1 MTPKVKIVSPGEF
14 RPAPGAAVGV
24 DFETF
29 YTGTYSVKSM
39 GLYPYVNDPRF
50 SAWAVAVS
58 DGSSVC
64 SCEPTKFPWE
74 RIAGREWV
82 SHHREFDRGVFERLQ
97 ADGVIPSGA
106 GPSAWHDSAAACAYL
121 QYPRDLKG
129 ACKEV
134 LGIEVDKGVRR
145 SLRGRKDDG
154 DLFASCGMT
163 EEEAAYVSNDAV
175 LCLKLW
181 QEIGWRWP
189 LHERALFEAT
199 CAMAR
204 RGVRVDWGTVA
215 NAIAGL
221 GRVVGECRKA
231 IPWEPALSDPK
242 FRQACADLGV
252 RPPASLAAGDE
263 NYAEW
268 LKMHAGKRC
277 AGWALNMSRLRRAN
291 RLKKVL
297 ESMQSRRSPADGRM
311 VYELRYFGATTGRW
325 SGSGGLN
332 MQNFNRREVEGFDVR
347 KVIVAPPGFT
357 LAVCDYSQIEAR
369 MLLWVAGDVKTM
381 QILIDH
387 PEMDMYEVHARATMG
402 WLPEG
407 RDQRSEGKDQS
418 GDNRQ
423 SAIGNGQLGGTLK
436 AQRSTL
442 NAQAEESLEE
452 YCVRTGSTLRQYAKA
467 RVLGL
472 GYRCGAGTFVRV
484 AKVMAKLELSFDEA
498 KRAVND
504 YRASNPLVVGV
515 WERLEDEAYKSWE
528 AGRDHVLPLPCT
540 SYDSRCGRYLFY
552 RDLKVLEGGYGKGMT
567 AVVAGERCPLHGGI
581 LAENL
586 VSGASRDVMA
596 SAWLRCLKAGYS
608 PVMTV
613 HDELVFEV
621 PEATAAA
628 DLAKISSIMTE
639 PLAWA
644 PGLPLKVGGK
654 LMKRYG
660 K

>member
-82 SHHREFDRGVFERLQ
+82 SHHREFDRSVFARLQ
-97 ADGVIPSGA
+97 ADGTIPA
-106 GPSAWHDSAAACAYL
+106 GVAPAAWHDSAAACAYL

-129 ACKEV
+129 ACRDV
-134 LGIEVDKGVRR
+134 LGVEVDKGVRR
-145 SLRGRKDDG
+145 SLRGQKGDG
-154 DLFASCGMT
+154 DLFGACGMS
-163 EEEAAYVSNDAV
+163 EEESAYVASDAS
-175 LCLKLW
+175 LCLQLW

-189 LHERALFEAT
+189 NHERALFEAT

-204 RGVRVDWGTVA
+204 RGVRVDWGMVA

-231 IPWEPALSDPK
+231 IPWGPALSDPK
-242 FRQACADLGV
+242 FRQACADIGV
-252 RPPASLAAGDE
+252 TPPASLAAGDE

-277 AGWALNMSRLRRAN
+277 TVWALNMSRLRRAN

-297 ESMQSRRSPADGRM
+297 ESMQSRRRGSDGRM
-311 VYELRYFGATTGRW
+311 VYELKYFGATTGRW
-325 SGSGGLN
+325 AGTGGLN
-332 MQNFNRREVEGFDVR
+332 MQNFNRKEVEGLDIR
-347 KVIVAPPGFT
+347 KVIVAPPGST
-357 LAVCDYSQIEAR
+357 LVVCDYSQIEAR
-369 MLLWVAGDVKTM
+369 MLLWIAGDEKTL
-381 QILIDH
+381 QLLRDH
-387 PEMDMYEVHARATMG
+387 PDMDMYEVHARSTMG
-402 WLPEG
+402 YTNPMP
-407 RDQRSEGKDQS
+407 
-418 GDNRQ
+418 
-423 SAIGNGQLGGTLK
+423 
-436 AQRSTL
+436 
-442 NAQAEESLEE
+442 LEKWCE
-452 YCVRTGSTLRQYAKA
+452 QNGSTLRQYAKA

-484 AKVMAKLELSFDEA
+484 AKMMAKLELSFQEA
-498 KRAVND
+498 KQAVND

-515 WERLEDEAYKSWE
+515 WERLEDDAYKSWE
-528 AGRDHVLPLPCT
+528 AGRDHVVPLPCT
-540 SYDSRCGRYLFY
+540 SYDSRCGRLLFY
-552 RDLKVLEGGYGKGMT
+552 RDLKVLDGGFGKGMT
-567 AVVAGERCPLHGGI
+567 AMIAGERCPLHGGI
-581 LAENL
+581 ITENI

-608 PVMTV
+608 PIMTV

-621 PEATAAA
+621 PDATAPAE
-628 DLAKISSIMTE
+628 LERISAIMTE